1 MIDLKILKILI
12 FAKSMQRYAFFFE
25 YQRIF
30 AFLTLALAR
39 LELRVLLV
47 DQKQAAFTT
56 YDFAVVVTLF

>member
-1 MIDLKILKILI
+1 
-12 FAKSMQRYAFFFE
+12 MQRYAFFFE
-25 YQRIF
+25 NQRIF

-56 YDFAVVVTLF
+56 YYLAVVVTLL

>member
-12 FAKSMQRYAFFFE
+12 FAKSMQRYAFIFE

-47 DQKQAAFTT
+47 NQKQAAFTT

>member
-1 MIDLKILKILI
+1 
-12 FAKSMQRYAFFFE
+12 MQRYAFFFE
-25 YQRIF
+25 NQRNF

-39 LELRVLLV
+39 LELRGLLV